1 MLLLPA
7 IEGSTAKIGTFHAVP
22 IDRSRG
28 ITHEGMPHK
37 MLFRFDD
44 IKDHPSE
51 VFRSWLSHAE
61 ELYYV
66 RALYFAGVYG
76 GDFREEKFLF
86 LTRAVEA
93 FHRRFQAMLSEGTD
107 ERVRK
112 SVKKK
117 FTLSERLASLVQKH
131 TEALHAL
138 VADPAA
144 YVKGIVEHRN
154 KFTHF
159 NFDSKSRE
167 LSGENS
173 VEPEHVRVLL
183 YNFFLKLLLE
193 ACFLERMGFTKDEIT
208 KLFRRSE
215 TYGQLRQHWSE
226 TYPRLR

>member
-1 MLLLPA
+1 MKTTKAFRLQ
-7 IEGSTAKIGTFHAVP
+7 EVRQSHTA
-22 IDRSRG
+22 R
-28 ITHEGMPHK
+28 
-37 MLFRFDD
+37 
-44 IKDHPSE
+44 
-51 VFRSWLSHAE
+51 
-61 ELYYV
+61 
-66 RALYFAGVYG
+66 VYG
-76 GDFREEKFLF
+76 RD
-86 LTRAVEA
+86 
-93 FHRRFQAMLSEGTD
+93 S
-107 ERVRK
+107 
-112 SVKKK
+112 
-117 FTLSERLASLVQKH
+117 
-131 TEALHAL
+131 
-138 VADPAA
+138 
-144 YVKGIVEHRN
+144 IVEHRN